1 MLTDTQVKP
10 AFHQLIDE
18 IENKQYLRELYD
30 SIAGLLPIKG
40 DILDGLTP
48 YELEKTQNAILETKN
63 GKTTPDDIVRKKIAQ
78 KWFTNTNSF

>member
-1 MLTDTQVKP
+1 MLTDTQIKP

-40 DILDGLTP
+40 DTLGDLMP
-48 YELEKTQNAILETKN
+48 FEAKN
-63 GKTTPDDIVRKKIAQ
+63 
-78 KWFTNTNSF
+78 